1 MARKWNAVAIPA
13 WSPLEEGQASHKDSP
28 YSWRQYALYPNRNQP
43 SESPG
48 TAGRGEPLGL
58 PSPWLYYHQWCVVTP
73 PTDTLSSTCGGTG
86 DTVSR
91 SKETNG

>member
-43 SESPG
+43 SER
-48 TAGRGEPLGL
+48 AQGL
-58 PSPWLYYHQWCVVTP
+58 REE
-73 PTDTLSSTCGGTG
+73 G
-86 DTVSR
+86 SR
-91 SKETNG
+91 WACPAHGCTTTNGVW